1 MAAVAVDQTKK
12 EKIMNIFKKPN
23 SEDKQQDKKENAP
36 DGKRQQDGKKSD
48 PHANG
53 GCCGSCGGQQGKGL

>member
-1 MAAVAVDQTKK
+1 
-12 EKIMNIFKKPN
+12 MNIFKK
-23 SEDKQQDKKENAP
+23 SASKETKQLPQNNKSAEKQPTAEEKK
-36 DGKRQQDGKKSD
+36 D

>member
-1 MAAVAVDQTKK
+1 
-12 EKIMNIFKKPN
+12 MNIFKKQS
-23 SEDKQQDKKENAP
+23 SEDKKQDAKKENAP
-36 DGKRQQDGKKSD
+36 EAKKQQDTQKPD